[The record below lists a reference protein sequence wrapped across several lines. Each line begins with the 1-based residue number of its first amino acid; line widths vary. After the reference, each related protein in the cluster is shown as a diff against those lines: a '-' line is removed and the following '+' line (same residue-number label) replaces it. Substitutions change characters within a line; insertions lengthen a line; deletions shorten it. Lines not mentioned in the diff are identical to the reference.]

1 MKNYYRKEQSV
12 AFTGH
17 RSVPKEKVGE
27 VRMRL
32 RAKLILLYQLG
43 FRNFISGMAL
53 GFDMIA
59 AEEVIRL
66 KEELSEIRLI
76 VVVPYE
82 GQSERWSP
90 YQKKRHEGIMEKADK
105 VEILSQVYFNGVF
118 LKRNDFMLSQACG
131 LIAYFD
137 GKPKG
142 GTFYTCRKAKLNGM
156 DIINLYG

>member
-1 MKNYYRKEQSV
+1 MKNYYGKEQSV

-17 RSVPKEKVGE
+17 RSVPKEKVEE
-27 VRMRL
+27 VRKRL
-32 RAKLILLYQLG
+32 RAKLRLLYQLG

-90 YQKKRHEGIMEKADK
+90 YQKERHKSIMEKADK
-105 VEILSQVYFNGVF
+105 VEVLSQGYFNGVF
-118 LKRNDFMLSQACG
+118 LKRNDFMLSKACG

-142 GTFYTCRKAKLNGM
+142 GTFYTCRKAKLCGM

>member
-1 MKNYYRKEQSV
+1 MKNYYGKEQSV

-17 RSVPKEKVGE
+17 RSVPKEKVEE
-27 VRMRL
+27 VRKRL
-32 RAKLILLYQLG
+32 RAKLRLLYQLG
-43 FRNFISGMAL
+43 FRYFISGMAL

-90 YQKKRHEGIMEKADK
+90 YQKERHKSIMEKADK
-105 VEILSQVYFNGVF
+105 VEVLSQGYFNGVF
-118 LKRNDFMLSQACG
+118 LKRNDFMLSKACG

-142 GTFYTCRKAKLNGM
+142 GTFYTCRKAKLCGM